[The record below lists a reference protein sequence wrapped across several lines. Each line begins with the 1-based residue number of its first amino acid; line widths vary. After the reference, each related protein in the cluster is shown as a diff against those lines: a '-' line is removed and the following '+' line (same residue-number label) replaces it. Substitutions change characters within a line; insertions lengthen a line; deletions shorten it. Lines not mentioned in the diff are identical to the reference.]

1 MQIILH
7 DNPTTW
13 LQLLPLTYT
22 RPISTLRCGLFTAQE
37 RWEKLLLAEVYYNTE
52 DYLQS
57 KFPNLDSDNK
67 AEVLHINASVLGFNA
82 LANEIQEAVASN
94 QSFHLKKNELSI
106 AWLGETKDQKEIQT
120 ELPDTELASIEQ
132 SWDIFS
138 LNEWALQKD
147 FEWFTA
153 NRTSASIDSSNAV
166 RGTRLFVEE
175 GAQVYNSILNTESG
189 PIYIGKDA
197 LIMEG
202 SILRGSIGI
211 GEQSVLKMG
220 AKIYGG
226 TTLGPGCKVGGEV
239 QNVIFFANS
248 NKAHDGYLGN
258 SVIGEW
264 CNLGA
269 DSNNSNLKN
278 NYEQV
283 KLWSEAKESFVRTGK
298 QFCGLIMAD
307 HAKCGINTMFNTGTV
322 VGVSCNIFGAGF
334 PRNFIPSFSWGGS
347 GGFTEYQLAKASDTA
362 NRVFERRNLS
372 FDETERAIF
381 QEIFNRTAGQRRS

>member
-22 RPISTLRCGLFTAQE
+22 RPISTLRCGLFTAKE

-57 KFPNLDSDNK
+57 KFPNLDSDNN
-67 AEVLHINASVLGFNA
+67 AEVLHINASVLGFDA

-138 LNEWALQKD
+138 LNEWAIQKD
-147 FEWFTA
+147 FEWFTT

-175 GAQVYNSILNTESG
+175 GATVYNSILNTESG

-211 GEQSVLKMG
+211 GEQSVVKMG

-362 NRVFERRNLS
+362 NRVFERRNLT
-372 FDETERAIF
+372 FDEIERAIF